1 MQQVKNDLF
10 IAFASAHMSDLLVR
24 CGTFLTE
31 DVFYAIFGIKPTDNE
46 LKLLHRGV
54 LLRYNLIILY
64 RDHVILQE
72 ILSTSDNDT
81 HEIRMSHQVALEL
94 LCTYFTGLD
103 KIIKIQ
109 TAKTQIF
116 LQLLL

>member
-1 MQQVKNDLF
+1 M
-10 IAFASAHMSDLLVR
+10 ADLLVR

-46 LKLLHRGV
+46 LNLLHRGI
-54 LLRYNLIILY
+54 LLRYNLILY
-64 RDHVILQE
+64 RRSILTKE
-72 ILSTSDNDT
+72 TISTPKHDIHAIS
-81 HEIRMSHQVALEL
+81 ISHKVALEL

-109 TAKTQIF
+109 IAKTRY
-116 LQLLL
+116 LPLWL